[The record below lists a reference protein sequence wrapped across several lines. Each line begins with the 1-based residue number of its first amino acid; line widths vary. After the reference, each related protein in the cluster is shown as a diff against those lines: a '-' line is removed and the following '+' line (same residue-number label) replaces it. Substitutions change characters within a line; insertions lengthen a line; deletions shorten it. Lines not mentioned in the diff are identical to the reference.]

1 MRKEKEGDEGREE
14 KREEMKKRTL
24 CQRNYP
30 AMKLEYF
37 TQL

>member
-1 MRKEKEGDEGREE
+1 MRKEKEGDEG
-14 KREEMKKRTL
+14 KREEMRKRNL

-37 TQL
+37 T